1 MLMFVLIAV
10 AIVVLVSA
18 ATARIWLFREGTQNS
33 SDDPEWQVL
42 LAKRDEIEN
51 DALLPPDTRETL
63 RREWAEM
70 AAAVLPQRQ
79 VHAASSKPSG
89 RAALVLSVTS
99 ALFGTALYMAT
110 GRWDV
115 TALQVGS
122 ANSANSAAAQP
133 ASGRAATPGPT
144 GEQAK
149 HPGDSETLEERIAK
163 LEKRLAENPAD
174 LDGWVL
180 LSRSRGIQRDFVA
193 ATDAL
198 EKALALAPGHPDL
211 LADLADTSAMV
222 ADRTLA
228 GRPLELAMQALAAD
242 PQHRKALSL
251 VATAAMQAN
260 DLPKATAYW
269 QKLRATF
276 EAGSPDIARVDQ
288 ILANLGGAA
297 TQGAADRGT
306 DRGADTSADKGAD
319 KGADKPAS
327 KNSGEITGEVALG
340 PELLA
345 GLAKKPLPPA
355 ATVFVVAKMVNG
367 PPMPV
372 AVARF
377 PAEQLTSGRAVAF
390 KLDDSQAMS
399 PALKLS
405 GADVVNIEARISLAG
420 TAGRQSGDL
429 FIGSNNVKVG
439 THDLRLLIQSVVP

>member
-1 MLMFVLIAV
+1 MLMFVLIAL
-10 AIVVLVSA
+10 AIIVLVSA
-18 ATARIWLFREGTQNS
+18 ITAWIWFSRVGTRGP

-51 DALLPPDTRETL
+51 DALLPPETRETL

-70 AAAVLPQRQ
+70 ASQVLPKRPTQSVSEPPNKYVALVFSIACAVLGTGLY
-79 VHAASSKPSG
+79 AANG
-89 RAALVLSVTS
+89 HWDEAALQW
-99 ALFGTALYMAT
+99 
-110 GRWDV
+110 R
-115 TALQVGS
+115 S
-122 ANSANSAAAQP
+122 ANAVNSAVAQ
-133 ASGRAATPGPT
+133 ASNSRAPT
-144 GEQAK
+144 AGALGEQAK

-163 LEKRLAENPAD
+163 LEKRLTENPAD

-193 ATDAL
+193 ASAAL

-222 ADRTLA
+222 ADRNLA
-228 GRPLELAMQALAAD
+228 GRPLELAQQALAAD

-260 DLPKATAYW
+260 DLSKATAYW
-269 QKLRATF
+269 QKLKATF
-276 EAGSPDIARVDQ
+276 EPGSPDIARVDQ
-288 ILANLGGAA
+288 ILANLGDAA
-297 TQGAADRGT
+297 TSSPAEKGPA
-306 DRGADTSADKGAD
+306 TSTDKGAD
-319 KGADKPAS
+319 KAARKGPS
-327 KNSGEITGEVALG
+327 EITGEVALG

-345 GLAKKPLPPA
+345 ALVKKPLPPA

-377 PAEQLTSGRAVAF
+377 PAEQLTGGRAVAF
-390 KLDDSQAMS
+390 KLDDSQAMN

-405 GADVVNIEARISLAG
+405 GADMVSIEARISLAG

-439 THDLRLLIQSVVP
+439 TRDLRLLIQSVVP

>member
-1 MLMFVLIAV
+1 MLMFVLIAL
-10 AIVVLVSA
+10 AIVALVSA
-18 ATARIWLFREGTQNS
+18 VTAWIWFSREGPQNS

-51 DALLPPDTRETL
+51 DALLPPETRETL

-70 AAAVLPQRQ
+70 AAEVLPKRQ
-79 VHAASSKPSG
+79 AQSSSDAPSK
-89 RAALVLSVTS
+89 RFAIMLSVAS
-99 ALFGTALYMAT
+99 ALLGAGLYGANGQWDEAAFKFGSAT
-110 GRWDV
+110 
-115 TALQVGS
+115 S
-122 ANSANSAAAQP
+122 ANSTVAQ
-133 ASGRAATPGPT
+133 ASSGRAATAGPL

-163 LEKRLAENPAD
+163 LEKRLKENPTD

-193 ATDAL
+193 ASAAL

-222 ADRTLA
+222 ADRTLD

-260 DLPKATAYW
+260 DLAKATAYW

-288 ILANLGGAA
+288 ILANLGDVA
-297 TQGAADRGT
+297 TPSASNRAMDR
-306 DRGADTSADKGAD
+306 DTERT
-319 KGADKPAS
+319 AS
-327 KNSGEITGEVALG
+327 KSPGEITGEVTLG

-345 GLAKKPLPPA
+345 GLVKKPLPPA

-377 PAEQLTSGRAVAF
+377 PAEQLAGGRAVAF

-405 GADVVNIEARISLAG
+405 GADIVNIEARISLAG

-439 THDLRLLIQSVVP
+439 TRDLRLLIQSVVP